1 MLCVFTLVL
10 DQTCQGFVYVV
21 VKQWIFVLFINPTN
35 FSYFITF
42 CLISWLFSFT
52 SLGLLYYLSYSLST
66 SLVYFQSFLLHC
78 FSYPPLLS
86 ISVLSGTDPL
96 LIQSRHIE
104 VSLKSAELRMDRTCT
119 AGDHGFAVTL
129 GGFTWEWWQ
138 PRWNRNWWYSLST
151 WIFPSLK
158 STLDSLIT

>member
-129 GGFTWEWWQ
+129 GGGLPENDGNPDETEIDDI
-138 PRWNRNWWYSLST
+138 RWAPGSSPVWSLP
-151 WIFPSLK
+151 WIL
-158 STLDSLIT
+158 